1 MAWTGEGSVFHT
13 LFVRWLLRK
22 IFRLWFGLKVF
33 HEEVLQTPGPLVLA
47 ANHVSVW
54 DWFLLYAVLG
64 PEWKFVISRTNDESQ
79 WFARWILGRG
89 RTLEVDT
96 TSAHGAKAVGE
107 YLRRGGRL
115 VIFPEGRVSRTGSL
129 MKFYEGIGFLLHQTG
144 AYLVPCY
151 IWGADRSLGSPSPNR
166 KRWRP
171 RVTIHFG
178 QLCRPPREKAFR
190 GARGRERLTQW
201 ARDRLVELI
210 FWTEMEQGPRH
221 LVEAI
226 TEAAR
231 GQLNRVALEDV
242 TGSRLTFRRVLAGAR
257 LLAGELEKRLE
268 PGVDRVGILL
278 PSSNAAAVSLLA
290 LWLLDRVPTILNF
303 TMGGRGMAQCAGL
316 AGLRQILTSKAFLE
330 RTGLDVSELVQRGF
344 QILFLED
351 LREGI
356 GLWQKGKAFLLVT
369 LGPKR
374 LWRAVEQRLR
384 RRAIPVSP
392 SDRPAAV
399 VFTSGSEGIPK
410 GVELSHRNILANIR
424 QLLAVVDVTDEERMF
439 NALPVFHSFGL
450 TVGICAGLVRG
461 FYSFQYPSP
470 LHYRVIPTLVYEHEC
485 TVLISTNTFLQGY
498 ARAAHPYDFRSLRYL
513 FAGAEKLQ
521 PQTARLWAERF
532 GVRVLEGYGVTEC
545 SPVVAVNT
553 PMAPKAGSVGRFL
566 PGMEYRI
573 EPVEGIRRGGRL
585 WVRGPNVM
593 QRYLNP
599 EADARFQA
607 ANGWYDTGD
616 IGWVDEEGYL
626 YIEGRARRFAKIGGE
641 MVSLTAAEETFR
653 EYLAPE
659 QEGLDF
665 ALVAIPDSERG
676 ERIVAVTTDR
686 RVTPDRLRQLILS
699 HRFPRLWIPSAV
711 FYVNELPR
719 LGTGKP
725 DYPTIQELAMQQL
738 QKRC

>member
-1 MAWTGEGSVFHT
+1 M
-13 LFVRWLLRK
+13 
-22 IFRLWFGLKVF
+22 
-33 HEEVLQTPGPLVLA
+33 
-47 ANHVSVW
+47 
-54 DWFLLYAVLG
+54 
-64 PEWKFVISRTNDESQ
+64 
-79 WFARWILGRG
+79 
-89 RTLEVDT
+89 
-96 TSAHGAKAVGE
+96 
-107 YLRRGGRL
+107 
-115 VIFPEGRVSRTGSL
+115 
-129 MKFYEGIGFLLHQTG
+129 
-144 AYLVPCY
+144 
-151 IWGADRSLGSPSPNR
+151 
-166 KRWRP
+166 
-171 RVTIHFG
+171 
-178 QLCRPPREKAFR
+178 
-190 GARGRERLTQW
+190 
-201 ARDRLVELI
+201 
-210 FWTEMEQGPRH
+210 
-221 LVEAI
+221 
-226 TEAAR
+226 
-231 GQLNRVALEDV
+231 
-242 TGSRLTFRRVLAGAR
+242 
-257 LLAGELEKRLE
+257 
-268 PGVDRVGILL
+268 
-278 PSSNAAAVSLLA
+278 
-290 LWLLDRVPTILNF
+290 
-303 TMGGRGMAQCAGL
+303 
-316 AGLRQILTSKAFLE
+316 
-330 RTGLDVSELVQRGF
+330 
-344 QILFLED
+344 
-351 LREGI
+351 
-356 GLWQKGKAFLLVT
+356 
-369 LGPKR
+369 
-374 LWRAVEQRLR
+374 
-384 RRAIPVSP
+384 
-392 SDRPAAV
+392 
-399 VFTSGSEGIPK
+399 
-410 GVELSHRNILANIR
+410 ELSHRNILANIR

-553 PMAPKAGSVGRFL
+553 PMAPKAGSMGRFL